1 MELSGVHPETVD
13 FVPRQGHTS
22 RLAGLPQCRVS
33 VGYAEDDSPWLPAR
47 RAYSSEKE
55 RSIGVK
61 DSVSGW
67 TLFKFMYYDKI
78 VVSSGSMAANTAC
91 GLAKRLA
98 LRRILCPN
106 TFDPKH
112 PLSDGLHTH

>member
-1 MELSGVHPETVD
+1 
-13 FVPRQGHTS
+13 
-22 RLAGLPQCRVS
+22 
-33 VGYAEDDSPWLPAR
+33 
-47 RAYSSEKE
+47 
-55 RSIGVK
+55 
-61 DSVSGW
+61 
-67 TLFKFMYYDKI
+67 MYYDKI